1 MRADLPEGHQAGRS
15 FWQRLTH
22 ASPARLA
29 VAAFLAVV
37 GLVAIALCL
46 PLATRSGHAPPFID
60 ALFTAT
66 SAVCV
71 TGLTSVDTANY
82 WSDFGQGA
90 ILVGIQIGGLGIMTL
105 GSIMSL
111 ITFRRLGFRTRLLA
125 ASETG
130 STGLGEVG
138 LLVRAVAVIS
148 AVAEAAIAVILIGRF
163 AASGE
168 PWPKAVWHGVFYA
181 VSTFNNAGFA
191 PTDQGLTPHLA
202 DWGVLVPIG
211 VGVFIGS
218 LGFPVILD
226 ITRHLRHPRR
236 WNLHTKITVSVSL
249 ALVVASAVLL
259 SLTEW
264 NNPATLGDQ
273 TTGTTLIN
281 TVFAGINTR
290 SGGFATY
297 AIEQQKPATIIAQDA
312 LMFIGGGSA
321 STAGGIKV
329 TTFAVLL
336 LAILA
341 EARGDRDMEAFG
353 RRIDPST
360 LRVAITVTTAGMVLV
375 FTGALGLSAIGAGPP
390 DHVIFES
397 ISAFGTC
404 GLSTGLSAALPWDG
418 KLILIVLMLAGRL
431 GTMTIAAL
439 VSLTNRRRLIR
450 LPQERPIIG

>member
-1 MRADLPEGHQAGRS
+1 MRADLPEGHQPRHS
-15 FWQRLTH
+15 FWRRLTH

-29 VAAFLAVV
+29 IAAFLAVV
-37 GLVAIALCL
+37 GLVTVALWL
-46 PLATRSGHAPPFID
+46 PISTTSGHAPPFID

-82 WSDFGQGA
+82 WSEFGHGA

-105 GSIMSL
+105 GSIMTL
-111 ITFRRLGFRTRLLA
+111 MTFRRLGFRTRLLA

-130 STGLGEVG
+130 STSLGEVG

-148 AVAEAAIAVILIGRF
+148 AAAESVIAVVLISRF
-163 AASGE
+163 VTTGE
-168 PWPKAVWHGVFYA
+168 PWPRAVWHGVFYA

-191 PTDQGLTPHLA
+191 PTDHGLEPYLA
-202 DWGVLVPIG
+202 DWGVLVPVG
-211 VGVFIGS
+211 LGVFIGS

-236 WNLHTKITVSVSL
+236 WNLHTKLTVSVSL
-249 ALVVASAVLL
+249 VLVVASAVLL

-273 TTGTTLIN
+273 TTGTTLLN
-281 TVFAGINTR
+281 SVFTGVNTR

-297 AIEQQKPATIIAQDA
+297 AIDQQRPATIIAQDA

-360 LRVAITVTTAGMVLV
+360 LRVAITVTTAGVVLV
-375 FTGALGLSAIGAGPP
+375 FIGALGLSIIGAGPP
-390 DHVIFES
+390 DHVIFET

-404 GLSTGLSAALPWDG
+404 GLSTGLSATLPWDG
-418 KLILIVLMLAGRL
+418 KLILVALMLVGRL